1 MLSIFPPF
9 KTSLLF
15 LCALC
20 VLCGEIS
27 AQWYTFPTYQEYV
40 GYMEKWQEDYPQL
53 AKLYDLGSSG
63 LGTHRIYALRISD
76 NVSLNEAEPRYV
88 QTATI
93 HGDALMGYI
102 FSLHMIDTLLSSYG
116 SDGRITELVNC
127 AELWFFPLSHP
138 DATYLGGDSTVMG
151 AKPGIGN
158 IDLNSNWP
166 CPCMQGNHKYYGIYD
181 SLMPEVAAIMKV
193 HEMYRF
199 NLHCDMHCGTE
210 CVLWPYGAIRDRAC
224 DEDWFAWAAERYVD
238 QVHVDCGN
246 NGYMTSC
253 GGDGIGHCYTE
264 WYECHGSRMDF
275 CTRFGQAKG
284 FQFETSIKKIPS
296 ESDIRKHWVY
306 DKEALFQYYE
316 LLYTGLQGVVTD
328 ALTKEPVNHVNVT
341 AVGHDYDSAAI
352 FTDSAGFYLRFI
364 NTGTYSFTF
373 SHPGYHSKN
382 VDSITI
388 DDYSKKYELN
398 VELESSSGIENTV
411 NLSRQFISVIP
422 FGKGVKIVFS
432 RRLNGNAKV
441 DIYDI
446 GGKRIRSIPAAKESV
461 VWDGRDYT
469 GCVVSNGCYIVQVQ
483 SGSKKYYR
491 SSMFLR

>member
-1 MLSIFPPF
+1 MLSKFPPF

-40 GYMEKWQEDYPQL
+40 GYMEKWQEDHPQL

-76 NVSLNEAEPRYV
+76 NVGLNEAEPRYV

-116 SDGRITELVNC
+116 SDGRITELVNY
-127 AELWFFPLSHP
+127 AELWFFPLCHP

-151 AKPGIGN
+151 AKAGIGN

-166 CPCMQGNHKYYGIYD
+166 CPCMLGNHKYYGIYD
-181 SLMPEVAAIMKV
+181 TLMPEVAAIMKV

-199 NLHCDMHCGTE
+199 NLHCDMHCGIE
-210 CVLWPYGAIRDRAC
+210 SVIWPYGAVLDRAC
-224 DEDWFAWAAERYVD
+224 DEAWFVWAAERYVD

-246 NGYMTSC
+246 NGYMTS
-253 GGDGIGHCYTE
+253 GGDGINHFYA
-264 WYECHGSRMDF
+264 WYECHGTRTDF

-284 FQFETSIKKIPS
+284 FQIETSIKKIPS
-296 ESDIRKHWVY
+296 ESDLRNHWVY
-306 DKEALFQYYE
+306 DKEALFQYFE
-316 LLYTGLQGVVTD
+316 LLYTGVQGVLTD

-341 AVGHDYDSAAI
+341 AVNHDYDSAAI

-364 NTGTYSFTF
+364 EKGTYSFTF
-373 SHPGYHSKN
+373 THPGYYSKT
-382 VDSITI
+382 VDSVTI

-398 VELESSSGIENTV
+398 VELERSSGIENTIG
-411 NLSRQFISVIP
+411 LSNQFISVFTARNCVRIM
-422 FGKGVKIVFS
+422 FDEELS
-432 RRLNGNAKV
+432 DNARAG
-441 DIYDI
+441 IYNI
-446 GGKRIRSIPAAKESV
+446 GGKKIKSFPAIKKSLT
-461 VWDGRDYT
+461 WDGRDDT

-483 SGSKKYYR
+483 AGDKKYCR
-491 SSMFLR
+491 SVMFFR